1 MLSTNRQT
9 LYLLT
14 VICVGQVLLIS
25 AQVQSRTGV
34 PVLESIA
41 VGGFSRV
48 QQATAWVADG
58 IGGIWSHY
66 FALRGAAI
74 ENDQLKQR
82 LVELQGQIQA
92 QQAAVSR
99 TQSLEAAL
107 GLQQTAVPR
116 MLAARV
122 IAGSPSPDSMTVTIN
137 QGREEQVALD
147 AAVISADGVV
157 GRVIQVSSHAAQV
170 QLLIHRQA
178 SAAVKFERTGLG
190 AGNAVGGAG
199 DPAMRL
205 EQMPNVVDVLPGDRV
220 MTSGLDGIYPPG
232 FLVGTVVK
240 AEIANV
246 VRRLVTIRPSV
257 DFTNLDIVLVVI
269 AQPGPAGR

>member
-1 MLSTNRQT
+1 MLSTNRQVA
-9 LYLLT
+9 YLLT
-14 VICVGQVLLIS
+14 VICLGQVLLIS
-25 AQVQSRTGV
+25 AQVKSRAGV
-34 PVLESIA
+34 PVLESVA

-48 QQATAWVADG
+48 QRATAWVADG
-58 IGGIWSHY
+58 TSGVWSHY

-82 LVELQGQIQA
+82 LVEFQGQIAA

-99 TQSLEAAL
+99 TQALEAAL
-107 GLQQTAVPR
+107 GLQQTAVPL

-137 QGREEQVALD
+137 QGLEERVTVD
-147 AAVISADGVV
+147 TAVISAQGVV
-157 GRVIQVSSHAAQV
+157 GRIIKVTSHAAQV

-178 SAAVKFERTGLG
+178 SAAVKFERTGMG

-199 DPAMRL
+199 DPALRL
-205 EQMPNVVDVLPGDRV
+205 EQIPNLVDVRPGDRIL
-220 MTSGLDGIYPPG
+220 TSGLDGIFPPG
-232 FLVGTVVK
+232 FLVGTVEN

-246 VRRLVTIRPSV
+246 ARRVVTIRPAV
-257 DFTNLDIVLVVI
+257 DFSNLDIVLVVM
-269 AQPGPAGR
+269 APAPDVR